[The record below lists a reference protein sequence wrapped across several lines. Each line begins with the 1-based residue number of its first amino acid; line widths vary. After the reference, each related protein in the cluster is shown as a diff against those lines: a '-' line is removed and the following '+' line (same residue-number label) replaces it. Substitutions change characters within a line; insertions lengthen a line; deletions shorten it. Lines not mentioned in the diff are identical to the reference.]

1 MQIRS
6 QEHLSLSLPPP
17 PPQSF
22 EKEGREGTLGTN
34 LPNRLPFSG
43 SISRG
48 RSHLLVTSQIHLPP
62 FSLVLFLAEVF
73 LLGNEVKKELRDLH
87 FGAWLIS

>member
-6 QEHLSLSLPPP
+6 QEHLSLFPPP
-17 PPQSF
+17 PHPLKR
-22 EKEGREGTLGTN
+22 KEGEGTLGTN
-34 LPNRLPFSG
+34 LPNRLPCSG

-62 FSLVLFLAEVF
+62 LSLVLFLAEVF